1 MEFYKDITI
10 VMGIHGIQ
18 GISKG
23 YSGGLDSLVLYF
35 DKEHNCIEITDSQT
49 RNDTYDARVNVQTRR
64 VYTCVSVG

>member
-10 VMGIHGIQ
+10 VMGIHTIQ

-23 YSGGLDSLVLYF
+23 YSGGFDSLVLYF
-35 DKEHNCIEITDSQT
+35 DKEHNCIEITDNQT
-49 RNDTYDARVNVQTRR
+49 RHDTYDTRVNVQTRR